1 MNDTKYVFTKGN
13 HSVLWHK
20 YGFDVVE
27 AKNGAGY
34 VDSTYELSA
43 DGLGIAIVR
52 CYYLEGVFLPIP
64 DRAGVIKIISAI
76 KELAEAM
83 FGIGQR
89 RAHEKWLER

>member
-1 MNDTKYVFTKGN
+1 MDDTKYVFTKGN

-43 DGLGIAIVR
+43 DGLSIAIFR
-52 CYYLEGVFLPIP
+52 CYFLEGAFLGPSNR
-64 DRAGVIKIISAI
+64 DRTMKIISLI
-76 KELAEAM
+76 RDVAERL
-83 FGIGQR
+83 FSLGQR
-89 RAHEKWLER
+89 KAHEWWLEQ